1 MALLANLQ
9 PEMPARRHCCAG
21 AMYEEVEIEEGA
33 VSKLQ
38 SGMARKWQHMLD
50 MSAPHTAARWGIS
63 ALVMITYAIR
73 IYLING
79 AMRSQAAAEHSGS
92 DRLPGARERRAVA
105 PAAPPQR
112 ASGGM
117 PSRPEHATFSRRR
130 RRVSPRAHGCACGP
144 VDRLVHHH
152 LRAGHLRAE
161 PVDRV
166 PVAPGRPRERGEHA
180 ADVEGPP
187 SQPRGRQN
195 PGGGGGRGT
204 MRGLGAPQRYCIPGS
219 WGASGTERMASRR

>member
-79 AMRSQAAAEHSGS
+79 AMRSQAASEPSGS

-112 ASGGM
+112 ACRRHAVSAGARHLLPPPPPSVAKSSRLRLRSGGQAGT
-117 PSRPEHATFSRRR
+117 S
-130 RRVSPRAHGCACGP
+130 SPTG
-144 VDRLVHHH
+144 
-152 LRAGHLRAE
+152 
-161 PVDRV
+161 
-166 PVAPGRPRERGEHA
+166 
-180 ADVEGPP
+180 
-187 SQPRGRQN
+187 
-195 PGGGGGRGT
+195 
-204 MRGLGAPQRYCIPGS
+204 
-219 WGASGTERMASRR
+219 WASTC